1 MTDFL
6 LAYVYLCFLYLFA
19 LKNSQVQK
27 YVSLSFHLQNLICLS
42 FHLRKYYLPQ
52 FSSSKILFASVFI
65 FENMISLSFIFKFF
79 SLLAIM
85 ISLCISYSDPS
96 VALFYQFVPQFFGLS
111 RKIMEDGTKVKGNN
125 DFVDTQSCT

>member
-1 MTDFL
+1 MRRKLELVFL
-6 LAYVYLCFLYLFA
+6 RSDYASAPSVILARLSKTFTIIIFLGFQIMI
-19 LKNSQVQK
+19 S
-27 YVSLSFHLQNLICLS
+27 
-42 FHLRKYYLPQ
+42 
-52 FSSSKILFASVFI
+52 SVFI

-111 RKIMEDGTKVKGNN
+111 RKIMEDGTKVFQK
-125 DFVDTQSCT
+125 